1 MAAKTFAWLARWPK
15 KLAWRELAPLYALL
29 VLATLIRLPL
39 MLFPG
44 YWHDLASYV
53 TWGNEL
59 VTGGFSQLYAVRYTA
74 TTFPGVGNPGGA
86 AGLAVA
92 YPPGTPYLFGGVVL
106 LYNLILA
113 PITHTPLTELVNQ
126 SGVGPFFAK
135 LVLLAADLATTV
147 LLYHEA
153 RKRHSQRFAWLAAAS
168 FALSP
173 AVLYDGAVWGQ
184 TDTLLMFPVLIAIF
198 ALLSKRYSLAGGG
211 LAVAMLIKPQAAIF
225 IPLVMLYLWRW
236 ARREDFIRFT
246 AILAGILLLFLLPLM
261 IPHFELFNMV
271 YNMRAVAQND
281 NFPIT
286 LDAFNFWW
294 LTGLHA
300 HSMGSTL
307 LGIRIGLVADALF
320 VAVTLINGVLIWR
333 HQEAAYLCFGLA
345 MEAFGF
351 FMFMGGQLERYLF
364 PFIPLMLATLIVSG
378 RTHAG
383 RLQLIYIAGSALC
396 ALNMVASIGS
406 ALKGVSPVLPYVN
419 WPPLSDFIASG
430 YSRVSFALAAYLV
443 AAFAYGMWVYLSGR
457 FTPLA
462 SETTPRNQLKT
473 QERLLAAAPGTRPR
487 ANARR

>member
-1 MAAKTFAWLARWPK
+1 
-15 KLAWRELAPLYALL
+15 
-29 VLATLIRLPL
+29 
-39 MLFPG
+39 
-44 YWHDLASYV
+44 
-53 TWGNEL
+53 
-59 VTGGFSQLYAVRYTA
+59 
-74 TTFPGVGNPGGA
+74 GA

-364 PFIPLMLATLIVSG
+364 PFIPLMLATLIASQ
-378 RTHAG
+378 RKSSL
-383 RLQLIYIAGSALC
+383 RLLNLYVTGTALC
-396 ALNMVASIGS
+396 MLNMMVSIAA
-406 ALKGVSPVLPYVN
+406 ALVGVSPILPYVGL
-419 WPPLSDFIASG
+419 PLIGNLMASLFGILDIPVAASLAVTYG
-430 YSRVSFALAAYLV
+430 YAMWIYLGGRFEPLAEEVSSRSQPSSRVDHHALPQILQN
-443 AAFAYGMWVYLSGR
+443 SH
-457 FTPLA
+457 
-462 SETTPRNQLKT
+462 
-473 QERLLAAAPGTRPR
+473 
-487 ANARR
+487 